1 MVFIVTEKRI
11 DSMTTSERVP
21 DRRADIRQDLSLQI
35 TLPGHK
41 AETINIS
48 ATGVYFEVLTND
60 IEAFSTGT
68 IIPIQIEASAI
79 TPGFKAR
86 EINLKGDGE
95 IVRHDIKDELP
106 HGHRLGVAMKFEERL
121 DLQMDLPQGLL

>member
-1 MVFIVTEKRI
+1 MVLIVAEKRI
-11 DSMTTSERVP
+11 DNMMTNERVP
-21 DRRADIRQDLSLQI
+21 ERRADIRQDISLQV

-41 AETINIS
+41 GETINIS
-48 ATGVYFEVLTND
+48 AAGVYFEVLTND
-60 IEAFSTGT
+60 IEAFSAGT

-86 EINLKGDGE
+86 EINLKGSGSV
-95 IVRHDIKDELP
+95 VRNDVKDVIP

-121 DLQMDLPQGLL
+121 DLQMDLPKGLL

>member
-1 MVFIVTEKRI
+1 
-11 DSMTTSERVP
+11 MTTNEKVP
-21 DRRADIRQDLSLQI
+21 DRRVDIRQDLSLQI
-35 TLPGHK
+35 TSLGHK
-41 AETINIS
+41 GETKNIS

-68 IIPIQIEASAI
+68 TIPIQIEASAI

-95 IVRHDIKDELP
+95 IVRNDIKDVIP
-106 HGHRLGVAMKFEERL
+106 HGHRLGVAMKFKEKL
-121 DLQMDLPQGLL
+121 DLNMHLSQGLL